1 MNQYSIVASRY
12 VPPPTIDPSTSLPIP
27 TTTSSAERSTNALF
41 MPTTSST
48 LPNLSNETID
58 SDQPCTS
65 SQLRNEI
72 AAQCNDIDEAD
83 KFVKIEDI
91 GSEEH
96 IDLVSTNSTI
106 SKEATSF
113 SPPPPPPPI
122 VESSEAAELRRRR
135 LQKFSKTSD

>member
-1 MNQYSIVASRY
+1 MNQYSGIASRY
-12 VPPPTIDPSTSLPIP
+12 APPPNVAQPLTTTTTTTSTTTNLPERTTNDLFMPSTSSALP
-27 TTTSSAERSTNALF
+27 
-41 MPTTSST
+41 
-48 LPNLSNETID
+48 NETII
-58 SDQPCTS
+58 SDQPSTS
-65 SQLRNEI
+65 SQLRKEI
-72 AAQCNDIDEAD
+72 AVQNIDEAD

-96 IDLVSTNSTI
+96 IDMVSTNSTI
-106 SKEATSF
+106 SKEPTTC